1 MKCLLIFLPVLLGEK
16 LRFKK
21 LEPKQPEIF
30 KGPLSEGCQSEAYPS
45 ERVLY
50 EPKTYQ
56 INLDLDPSE
65 RWTAIGKDYAEHVQ
79 ALLKVVIG
87 VVNKIDDRLV
97 PFVLKV
103 KQIVCVVSLAD
114 PFESETEHL
123 NLEFA
128 EIGRV
133 SSRKLCRRDDW
144 PGQSC

>member
-30 KGPLSEGCQSEAYPS
+30 QGPLSEGCQSEAYPT

-50 EPKTYQ
+50 QPKTYQ

-103 KQIVCVVSLAD
+103 RFDLFTRSIFEITKKQIVCVRS
-114 PFESETEHL
+114 
-123 NLEFA
+123 
-128 EIGRV
+128 
-133 SSRKLCRRDDW
+133 
-144 PGQSC
+144 

>member
-30 KGPLSEGCQSEAYPS
+30 KGPLTEGCQTEAYPT

-50 EPKTYQ
+50 QPKTYQ

-87 VVNKIDDRLV
+87 VVNKIDDKLV

-103 KQIVCVVSLAD
+103 K
-114 PFESETEHL
+114 
-123 NLEFA
+123 
-128 EIGRV
+128 
-133 SSRKLCRRDDW
+133 
-144 PGQSC
+144 

>member
-30 KGPLSEGCQSEAYPS
+30 KGPLTEGCQSEAYPT

-50 EPKTYQ
+50 QPKTYQ

-65 RWTAIGKDYAEHVQ
+65 RWTVIGKDYAEHVQ

-87 VVNKIDDRLV
+87 VVNKIDDKLV

-103 KQIVCVVSLAD
+103 KQTVCVVSLAD
-114 PFESETEHL
+114 SFESEAKIL

-133 SSRKLCRRDDW
+133 SSRKLCRRNDW
-144 PGQSC
+144 PGQSS